1 MTFSSNVYFII
12 CFFNLYNFNTQVQYN
27 TTKYVIVGDDSAP
40 YFFYI
45 IPQTGV
51 ITVNGGI
58 VADNTNEYKVR
69 F

>member
-1 MTFSSNVYFII
+1 MYILI
-12 CFFNLYNFNTQVQYN
+12 LCFFNLYNFNTQLHYN
-27 TTKYVIVGDDSAP
+27 TTKYIRVGDDSAI

-45 IPQTGV
+45 NPQTGV

-58 VADNTNEYKVR
+58 QADNTNEYKVR